1 MEEDESQTVPKKAWI
16 AEQPNTMKPIALID
30 VEIKLINSA
39 IKNRLVEIATIKNMI
54 PELSFG
60 FKKHVSASTCV
71 NYVVNSVHM
80 AKEYE
85 KEVFVVFLDVSM
97 AYDSVSTSSLLRI
110 LADLGVPEKNVSWL
124 YEYLKY

>member
-1 MEEDESQTVPKKAWI
+1 
-16 AEQPNTMKPIALID
+16 MKPIALID